1 MSEERRF
8 FCAHE
13 SFAVCSQIQDYRSST
28 DSQSVGK
35 LNFAEDETAVFLH
48 IFTPQ
53 GAKVCSHGREL
64 HCIFLTPF
72 SADQPALLPRIRR
85 ADLEQGA
92 VFGDGAAGDF
102 VAAFGE
108 EVGDVL
114 VGEASGAG
122 GTAFEDER
130 NLTAHGIA

>member
-1 MSEERRF
+1 MRMKVLLPALKFKIIEILRI
-8 FCAHE
+8 AL
-13 SFAVCSQIQDYRSST
+13 
-28 DSQSVGK
+28 SVGK

-64 HCIFLTPF
+64 HLIFLPPF
-72 SADQPALLPRIRR
+72 SVAQPALLPRIRR

-102 VAAFGE
+102 VAAFSE

>member
-1 MSEERRF
+1 M
-8 FCAHE
+8 
-13 SFAVCSQIQDYRSST
+13 
-28 DSQSVGK
+28 
-35 LNFAEDETAVFLH
+35 
-48 IFTPQ
+48 
-53 GAKVCSHGREL
+53 HGREL
-64 HCIFLTPF
+64 HLIFLPPF
-72 SADQPALLPRIRR
+72 SAAQPVLLPRIRR

-102 VAAFGE
+102 VAAFSE
-108 EVGDVL
+108 EVGDFL